1 MSWSG
6 RESTSARRRLVNAVT
21 PALCAF
27 VEARG
32 AIAIDLGIAPD
43 DRGALSAMIA
53 GAKGCDVL
61 VTIGGASVG
70 EHDLV
75 ADALQDQGFTLDFW
89 KIAMRPG
96 KPLMYGHWNGVPVMG
111 LPGNPVSALLCA
123 LIFLSP
129 LLARLTGADDRAA
142 QTITARLA
150 APLPAN
156 GPRQHYMRATTARDA
171 DGTLTVTPAA
181 SQDSS
186 LLSLLSQA
194 DALIV
199 RPPHAPEVDTGA
211 EVTILLLD
219 LPRGGL

>member
-1 MSWSG
+1 
-6 RESTSARRRLVNAVT
+6 
-21 PALCAF
+21 
-27 VEARG
+27 
-32 AIAIDLGIAPD
+32 
-43 DRGALSAMIA
+43 MIA

-129 LLARLTGADDRAA
+129 LLA
-142 QTITARLA
+142 
-150 APLPAN
+150 
-156 GPRQHYMRATTARDA
+156 
-171 DGTLTVTPAA
+171 V
-181 SQDSS
+181 
-186 LLSLLSQA
+186 
-194 DALIV
+194 
-199 RPPHAPEVDTGA
+199 
-211 EVTILLLD
+211 
-219 LPRGGL
+219 